1 MKIHTSNT
9 SAFTQVMPCLFIT
22 TLLTIMPYHV
32 GAKPI
37 NSEQAL
43 NNAMAFMQQKGIRV
57 ASKNIRRARSLKK
70 DIKEPPYYVFNIG
83 ENGGFVIASGDDQVP
98 AILAYADH
106 GSFQTD
112 SLPCNVAYWMKNYE
126 KQIKFIRE
134 KGINVASRKTNRAQG
149 GVIGPLLTS
158 KWDQSEPYNETCPI
172 DPKYGVK
179 CVTGCIAT
187 AMAQVMYYHRQYS
200 ITETTAEIVSVPP
213 FSGPKRVLNVPK
225 GSPIDWDN
233 MRDEYKSYWVGD
245 DYVNDYTT
253 EESHAVA
260 ELMRYVGTATEL
272 GYSATLTSS
281 FNLPLIP
288 KSLIN
293 YFDYD
298 ECAKLE
304 KRSDYPDSEWE
315 NKIREDLSN
324 GKPIVYIGGNHC
336 FVVDGY
342 DPEGYVH
349 INWGWSGDLDGF
361 FLLGSYYGWYD
372 SNSEVGEAPPE
383 PITYSDEAMGGYSDD
398 QRAVFGAAPY
408 GLYTRLTTLDMNL
421 MSEEEVDLKLTSG
434 FFPISLKTTVTN
446 KNEQGYNFHQAIGLY
461 KNNHLWCIL
470 KTLNDTGTLY
480 NGGKKGYSFTINIP
494 DTLSCGTYQI
504 VAMSRVDADE
514 RWHPNAD
521 RNEIITMMVHDGQ
534 AKLVEGIPEVQGD
547 IITFEDRITK
557 TICIENWDFN
567 GDGELS
573 KEEAS
578 RVTSLNKVFK
588 GSSIYTFDELQYFT
602 GLTSIGEEDFC
613 DCFLLSDITLPE
625 GLTTIGPR
633 AFRNSFLKKV
643 HISKNIKSIG
653 SEAFRNPEE
662 LTVDEDNPYYD
673 SRDNC
678 HGIIETATGKMI
690 LGTDKSH
697 VPDGIIIIGKG
708 AFRSCS
714 LDNLTIP
721 EGVVT
726 IEDNAFYG
734 CSRQTSLSLPNS
746 LRSIGNSAFAVC
758 DFTNI
763 DLKNVE
769 EIGDYAFEHS
779 DLTTLV
785 IPASVRHIGKNIIK
799 DCRDITHVEV
809 EDANSYY
816 DSRGGCNALM
826 ETKTDKLIA
835 GHRMSV
841 IPSDTKI
848 IGEEAFYYSP
858 FGGDVTLPAGLVSI
872 EDKAFWYCTFIKKLD
887 IPEGVTTIGEKA
899 FEGCYY
905 MNGFSLPSSLTSIGD
920 SAFITN
926 SNKVHHVYVRA
937 KTPLAI
943 PDVFF
948 GHSQVDYLYVP
959 KGSKAA
965 YMAADYWNHFNVIE
979 MTGVRGDLNFDGK
992 VTVADVMILVN
1003 NILNTETAYKPL
1015 FLCDLNND
1023 NKSTV
1028 TDVMQMVEMILKK

>member
-1 MKIHTSNT
+1 MKTHASNT
-9 SAFTQVMPCLFIT
+9 SACKHAMPCLFIT
-22 TLLTIMPYHV
+22 ALLTILPCHMA
-32 GAKPI
+32 AKPI
-37 NSEQAL
+37 SSGQAL
-43 NNAMAFMQQKGIRV
+43 NNAMAFLQQKGIQT
-57 ASKNIRRARSLKK
+57 APKSIRRAPSPQK
-70 DIKEPPYYVFNIG
+70 DAQESAYYVFNIG
-83 ENGGFVIASGDDQVP
+83 ENNGFVIASGDDQAP

-134 KGINVASRKTNRAQG
+134 KGINVASRKTNRVQG

-158 KWDQSEPYNETCPI
+158 KWDQHEPYNETCPI
-172 DPKYGVK
+172 DKYGRK
-179 CVTGCIAT
+179 CVTGCVAT

-200 ITETTAEIVSVPP
+200 TTETTAEIVSVPNI
-213 FSGPKRVLNVPK
+213 SGPKPVLNVPK

-233 MRDEYKSYWVGD
+233 MRDEYEFYMNEDGE
-245 DYVNDYTT
+245 YVYNYTS
-253 EESHAVA
+253 EEGHAVA
-260 ELMRYVGTATEL
+260 ELMRYVGTSVEMGYTAT
-272 GYSATLTSS
+272 YSGADDYFT
-281 FNLPLIP
+281 P
-288 KSLIN
+288 KSLVN
-293 YFDYD
+293 FFDYD
-298 ECAKLE
+298 ECAKRE
-304 KRSDYPDSEWE
+304 YRKDFSDSEWE

-324 GKPIVYIGGNHC
+324 GKPIIYVGGNHC

-349 INWGWSGDLDGF
+349 INWGWGGHKDGF
-361 FLLGSYYGWYD
+361 YLLGSYYGWYD
-372 SNSEVGEAPPE
+372 SNSEVGEVPPDE
-383 PITYSDEAMGGYSDD
+383 MPYSDEVMGGYSGD
-398 QRAVFGAAPY
+398 QRAVFGAVPY
-408 GLYTRLTTLDMNL
+408 GFYTRLTTFDMYFV
-421 MSEEEVDLKLTSG
+421 SEEVVDLKQASG
-434 FFPISLKTTVTN
+434 SFPVSLKMTVTN
-446 KNEQGYNFHQAIGLY
+446 ENEQGYNFHQAIGLY
-461 KNNHLWCIL
+461 KNNHLWRIL

-480 NGGKKGYSFTINIP
+480 NGGKKGYSVTINVP

-504 VAMSRVDADE
+504 VAMSRVDEDE

-521 RNEIITMMVHDGQ
+521 RDKIITMMVHDGQ
-534 AKLVEGIPEVQGD
+534 ARLVEGIPEVQGD
-547 IITFEDRITK
+547 IITFEDKVTK
-557 TICIENWDFN
+557 NICLENWDFN

-578 RVTSLNKVFK
+578 RVTNLNQVFK
-588 GSSIYTFDELQYFT
+588 GSWIYTFDELQYFT
-602 GLTSIGEEDFC
+602 GLTSIGEEEFC
-613 DCFLLSDITLPE
+613 DCILLDNVTLPE
-625 GLTTIGPR
+625 GITTIGPR

-673 SRDNC
+673 SRENC

-697 VPDGIIIIGKG
+697 VPDGVKIIGKG
-708 AFRSCS
+708 AFSCCH

-746 LRSIGNSAFAVC
+746 LRSIGDSAFAVC
-758 DFTNI
+758 DFKNI

-769 EIGDYAFEHS
+769 EIGDYAFEYS
-779 DLTTLV
+779 DLTTLI
-785 IPASVRHIGKNIIK
+785 IPASVRHIGKSIIRE
-799 DCRDITHVEV
+799 CRDITHVEV
-809 EDANSYY
+809 EDANPYY
-816 DSRGGCNALM
+816 DSRGGCEALI
-826 ETKTDKLIA
+826 ETGTGKIIA
-835 GHRMSV
+835 GHRKSV
-841 IPSDTKI
+841 IPSGTKI
-848 IGEEAFYYSP
+848 IGEEAFYNSS
-858 FGGDVTLPAGLVSI
+858 FGSGMSLPAGLVSI
-872 EDKAFWYCTFIKKLD
+872 EDKAFWYCTFIEKLD

-899 FEGCYY
+899 FEGCYGL
-905 MNGFSLPSSLTSIGD
+905 NGISLPSSLTSIGD
-920 SAFITN
+920 SAFKN
-926 SNKVHHVYVRA
+926 YSDEVHRVYVRA

-948 GHSQVDYLYVP
+948 GHSQVDHLYVP

-965 YMAADYWNHFNVIE
+965 YMAAEHWNHFHVIE

-1003 NILNTETAYKPL
+1003 NILNNETVYKPL

-1028 TDVMQMVEMILKK
+1028 TDVMQMVELILKK

>member
-9 SAFTQVMPCLFIT
+9 VFSAFTQVMPCLFIT
-22 TLLTIMPYHV
+22 ALLTIMPYHV
-32 GAKPI
+32 AAEPI
-37 NSEQAL
+37 SSEQAL
-43 NNAMAFMQQKGIRV
+43 KNATAFLQQKGIRV
-57 ASKNIRRARSLKK
+57 ASKSIRRARSLKK
-70 DIKEPPYYVFNIG
+70 DIKESPYYVFNIG

-134 KGINVASRKTNRAQG
+134 KGINIASRKTNRAQG
-149 GVIGPLLTS
+149 EVIGPLLTS

-172 DPKYGVK
+172 DPKTGTRSL
-179 CVTGCIAT
+179 TGCIAT

-200 ITETTAEIVSVPP
+200 TTETTAEIVSRVVT
-213 FSGPKRVLNVPK
+213 GPKVVMNVPK

-233 MRDEYKSYWVGD
+233 MRGEYTSYMNEDDEYVY
-245 DYVNDYTT
+245 NYTS
-253 EESHAVA
+253 EEGHAVA

-272 GYSATLTSS
+272 IYSAGGTGTFPS
-281 FNLPLIP
+281 NYMAQ
-288 KSLIN
+288 SLVN

-304 KRSDYPDSEWE
+304 SREDFSDNEWE
-315 NKIREDLSN
+315 NKIREELSN
-324 GKPIVYIGGNHC
+324 GKPIIYVGGNHC

-349 INWGWSGDLDGF
+349 INWGWSGNKDGF
-361 FLLGSYYGWYD
+361 YLLDINHYGDY
-372 SNSEVGEAPPE
+372 SNSIIGDVPPE
-383 PITYSDEAMGGYSDD
+383 ISPYYDEEMGGYYSSC
-398 QRAVFGAAPY
+398 AIFGAVPY
-408 GLYTRLTTLDMNL
+408 GFYTRLTTFDMYFV
-421 MSEEEVDLKLTSG
+421 SEEVVDLKQTSG
-434 FFPISLKTTVTN
+434 SFPVSLKMTVTN

-461 KNNHLWCIL
+461 KNNHLWRIL

-480 NGGKKGYSFTINIP
+480 NGGKKGYSVTINVP

-504 VAMSRVDADE
+504 VAMSRVDEDE

-521 RNEIITMMVHDGQ
+521 RDKIITMMVHDGQ
-534 AKLVEGIPEVQGD
+534 ARLAEGIPEVQGD
-547 IITFEDRITK
+547 VITFEDKETK
-557 TICIENWDFN
+557 KICVENWDFN

-578 RVTSLNKVFK
+578 RVTSLNQVFK
-588 GSSIYTFDELQYFT
+588 GSWIYTFDELQYFT

-613 DCFLLSDITLPE
+613 DCILLDNVTLPE
-625 GLTTIGPR
+625 GITTIGPR

-678 HGIIETATGKMI
+678 HGIIETATRKMI

-708 AFRSCS
+708 AFSCCH

-734 CSRQTSLSLPNS
+734 CSRQASLSLPNS

-758 DFTNI
+758 DFKNI

-779 DLTTLV
+779 NLTTLA

-799 DCRDITHVEV
+799 ECRDITHVEV
-809 EDANSYY
+809 NNANPYY

-826 ETKTDKLIA
+826 ETGTGKLIA
-835 GHRMSV
+835 GHSKSV

-848 IGEEAFYYSP
+848 IGEEAFYNSS
-858 FGGDVTLPAGLVSI
+858 FGSGMTLPAGLVSI
-872 EDKAFWYCTFIKKLD
+872 EDKAFYCTFIKKLD

-920 SAFITN
+920 SAFK
-926 SNKVHHVYVRA
+926 SYSDEVHRVYVRA

-948 GHSQVDYLYVP
+948 GHSQVDHLYVP

-965 YMAADYWNHFNVIE
+965 YMAAEHWNHFNVIE
-979 MTGVRGDLNFDGK
+979 MTGVRGDLNFDAK

-1003 NILNTETAYKPL
+1003 NILNTETSYKPL

-1028 TDVMQMVEMILKK
+1028 TDVMQMVELILKK